1 MNMHKDD
8 MTNEKNINLM
18 DDNAASNLMV
28 EEQIARNIVELLNN
42 RTQHL
47 SMAEEQRLSVAR
59 NLAVN
64 RLAGLQAQ
72 AAGDNGINQGGHVL
86 SWFGH
91 HVGQYFEQHRVMSAA
106 LVVSAM
112 LLTFFAVQQFG
123 FNNNLENSDAFLL
136 ASDLPPEAYAD
147 KGFVAWL
154 DTN

>member
-1 MNMHKDD
+1 MNMHKDN
-8 MTNEKNINLM
+8 MTNEKNINLT
-18 DDNAASNLMV
+18 DDNATSNLMV

-47 SMAEEQRLSVAR
+47 TLAEEQRLSTAR

-72 AAGDNGINQGGHVL
+72 AVGDGGINQGGHVL
-86 SWFGH
+86 SWFGR

-106 LVVSAM
+106 LVVIAM

>member
-1 MNMHKDD
+1 MNMHKDN
-8 MTNEKNINLM
+8 MKNEKNINLM

-72 AAGDNGINQGGHVL
+72 AAGDGGINQGGHVL
-86 SWFGH
+86 SWFGR

-106 LVVSAM
+106 LVVIAM